1 MEDMDVPDQPGDGV
15 IWLVST
21 LRRFCESFIKIKH
34 DVLVFFDKEEII
46 GHFGQKINI
55 VERARPAFLTD

>member
-1 MEDMDVPDQPGDGV
+1 M
-15 IWLVST
+15 IVST
-21 LRRFCESFIKIKH
+21 LRSFCESFIKIKH